1 MSSSSYDSSS
11 GGSSGSSGKDNDHK
25 DKDKDGVQGNNK
37 NAPGV
42 SAHQHKGGPFSNSI
56 LNALILLS
64 ASLLGTMYVV
74 RTTADT
80 NTHIHYLYICSM
92 LCIRLHTQTN
102 TCNVYTY
109 IERR

>member
-1 MSSSSYDSSS
+1 MSSSSYDSNS
-11 GGSSGSSGKDNDHK
+11 GGSSGSSGKDSDHK
-25 DKDKDGVQGNNK
+25 DKEKDGGQGNNKNEGGYK

-74 RTTADT
+74 RTTAA
-80 NTHIHYLYICSM
+80 
-92 LCIRLHTQTN
+92 TQHA
-102 TCNVYTY
+102 YT
-109 IERR
+109 